1 MSKIYTENGWI
12 NWDYI
17 IAQRIP
23 FVSVV
28 GPRGTGKTYG
38 LMKWMLE
45 NKQKFLYLRRLKS
58 QLDQCGKSEG
68 NPFKKLNTD
77 FGYNINPYNSS
88 GSVTFRHG
96 DKDGEIAAV
105 GVALS
110 VVANL
115 RGVDYSDFQ
124 YIIFDEFIA
133 SDGERPIKN
142 EFFAFLN
149 FYETV
154 NRNRE
159 LFGDDPVFC
168 YMLGNANKLNNPYF
182 SGWHF
187 MRTAVKM
194 IRGKQMVWR
203 SPEKTRMII
212 MLLDSPIS
220 ERKAN
225 TALYKNATDDFL
237 IMAIDNSFKTDET
250 KIKSE
255 PLREFIHIVSIGE
268 IGIYRHKTE
277 RRYYVSSTVSQD
289 LYYEPFGITLK
300 MFQQDY
306 YLLRVS
312 YMTRKN
318 FTFENYENEILF
330 RSYFEMI

>member
-1 MSKIYTENGWI
+1 MGKIYTEDGWI

-17 IAQRIP
+17 IAQRVP

-38 LMKWMLE
+38 LMKWMIE

-58 QLDQCGKSEG
+58 QLDQCGKPEG

-88 GSVTFRHG
+88 GTISFRYG
-96 DKDGEIAAV
+96 DKDGEVAAV

-159 LFGDDPVFC
+159 LSGDDPVFC

-182 SGWHF
+182 TGWHF

-203 SPEKTRMII
+203 APENTRMVI

-220 ERKAN
+220 ERKSD
-225 TALYKNATDDFL
+225 TALYKNATEDFL
-237 IMAIDNSFKTDET
+237 TMAIDNVFKTDET

-277 RRYYVSSTVSQD
+277 RRYYVSSTVSQN

-318 FTFENYENEILF
+318 FTFENFENEILF